1 MGRKRRRHR
10 EPVVV
15 TLDRLEAKH
24 TSGLDADGTRWKVRG
39 APVGGTVRAQPGRKQ
54 TARRLALEVPAPE
67 GVSPRCP
74 AFGTCGGCQ
83 LQEMPLGAQRREKSS
98 LLGRLIGIEEGEGA
112 TLHPVVGVDQA
123 YGYRNKV
130 ELSWGTHRF
139 VPEAELEA
147 VRASGAPMKG
157 TFLGFH
163 PPGWFGRIVPLE
175 GCPLATP
182 AMNFVIERIA
192 GLSLEP
198 AWDTHKHT
206 GTWRHLVIRDA
217 GTLESPK
224 VLVTLVTTSD
234 ATLAAVERAAASLT
248 DLSFVTG
255 VVWVVTDRVAEV
267 AKGVVRAVLRGT
279 STLRFSLRG
288 TTLTLPHDGFFQVNT
303 PGAHLLVD
311 TVERALQGASG
322 GTLVDLYCGAGALG
336 LALATPFDRVIGIE
350 EFAPSIETARA
361 NAQANGVNSEWHAGR
376 VEDVLPTLSLD
387 GPLYLVVDPPRAGL
401 HPRAARFLAGLEA
414 ESLVY
419 VSCGPASLGRDRQ
432 VLEAGGWRLTDVWG
446 VDLFPQTHHTEA
458 VARFVR
464 TR

>member
-24 TSGLDADGTRWKVRG
+24 TSGLDGDGTRWKVRG
-39 APVGGTVRAQPGRKQ
+39 APVGGVVRAQPGRKQ
-54 TARRLALEVPAPE
+54 TARRLSLDAPAPD
-67 GVSPRCP
+67 GVAPRCP

-83 LQEMPLGAQRREKSS
+83 LQEMPLDAQRRGKSD
-98 LLGRLIGIEEGEGA
+98 LLGRLIGIEEGEGVSV
-112 TLHPVVGVDQA
+112 HPVVGVDQA

-139 VPEAELEA
+139 VPEADLEA
-147 VRASGAPMKG
+147 TRASGAPMTG
-157 TFLGFH
+157 SFLGFH
-163 PPGWFGRIVPLE
+163 PPGWFGRIVPLQ

-182 AMNFVIERIA
+182 AMNVVIERIA
-192 GLSLEP
+192 GLELAP
-198 AWDTHKHT
+198 AWDTRAHT
-206 GTWRHLVIRDA
+206 GTWRHLVVRDA
-217 GTLESPK
+217 GTLQAPA
-224 VLVTLVTTSD
+224 VLVTLVTTSNATQDD
-234 ATLAAVERAAASLT
+234 AERAAASLD
-248 DLSFVTG
+248 DLPFVTG
-255 VVWVVTDRVAEV
+255 VAWVVTDRVAEV
-267 AKGVVRAVLRGT
+267 AQGDLRAVVRGS

-311 TVERALQGASG
+311 TVERALGGASG
-322 GTLVDLYCGAGALG
+322 GTLLDLYCGAGALG
-336 LALATPFDRVIGIE
+336 LTLAAPFDRVIGIE

-361 NAQANGVNSEWHAGR
+361 NAAANGVDSEWHAGR
-376 VEDVLPTLSLD
+376 VEEVLPALSLE
-387 GPLYLVVDPPRAGL
+387 GPLHLVVDPPRAGL
-401 HPRAARFLAGLEA
+401 HPKAARFLAGLDA
-414 ESLVY
+414 ETLVY

-432 VLEAGGWRLTDVWG
+432 VLEAGGWKLTEVWG